1 MEPRAAGIVLVVA
14 GLALV
19 VLGMA
24 VAAGGFGWFGR
35 LPGDLR
41 FGSDNV
47 RVFVPLGSM
56 LLLSLVLTALLT
68 LFRRLF

>member
-1 MEPRAAGIVLVVA
+1 MVLVVA

-19 VLGMA
+19 MLGMA

-35 LPGDLR
+35 LPGDIR
-41 FGSDNV
+41 FGSDNE

-56 LLLSLVLTALLT
+56 LLLSLVLTELLT
-68 LFRRLF
+68 LFRRFF